1 MAYRPDTRQ
10 ERRTGRR
17 RERRARAER
26 HGMDGDGTHCYGGD
40 RLRRAGTGV
49 ERGSWVGWPG
59 RSPSPA
65 SPAGTGIDL
74 DRVDMSGGGDGGGR
88 RRRRP
93 SHVCLPPPSSCSN
106 DWSPSVRRRWSSG
119 RAPPPP
125 LPHLCRSQ
133 SQAAASR
140 PRLRRSPPSPPAAPA
155 LAVRRRR

>member
-1 MAYRPDTRQ
+1 MAAEARIRDKNAAPEDVESGEHERKGTVWTATAHIVTAVIGSGVLALAWSVAAGLGGRAARPR
-10 ERRTGRR
+10 
-17 RERRARAER
+17 
-26 HGMDGDGTHCYGGD
+26 
-40 RLRRAGTGV
+40 RLRLGHR
-49 ERGSWVGWPG
+49 
-59 RSPSPA
+59 
-65 SPAGTGIDL
+65 IDL

-88 RRRRP
+88 CRRRP
-93 SHVCLPPPSSCSN
+93 RHVCLPPPSSCSN